1 MEPQISP
8 ETRNSNTNILE
19 ELEFLSQSL
28 YQSHTTTTTTTRR
41 RTASFA
47 LPRTSIPTNSPTA
60 DILTSKNEANR
71 EISQSMRIFTSP
83 WRSKPKPDHDQID
96 EKNELQVSDHQEI
109 KMLDEKVVGSA
120 EKKGIWKWKP
130 IRALSH
136 IRMQRLSCL
145 FSVDVVSVE
154 GLPTSMNGLRLC
166 ICVRKKETRDG
177 AVKTMPSRVS
187 QGVAEFEET
196 LFVKCHVYCSTGS
209 GKQPKFEP
217 RPFLIYMSAVDAR
230 EIDFGRS
237 SVDLSLL
244 IQKSMEK
251 SLEETRVRQWDASYD
266 LSGKAKGGKL
276 VLKLG
281 FQIMEKDGEL
291 GIYGHAD
298 EGSISGNSSLSYF
311 GRKQSKSSFSIPS
324 RRMSSRMA
332 VSMSPS
338 SVGRGVDFDA
348 IDDFSFAAPAVFPP
362 SSPFSQKSEEPEM
375 NVEGRDLP
383 EFDVVDKGVEI
394 REKGHAN
401 EEVSEDDRSVTSEVV
416 KVVMNEQLHWTRSK
430 DLDLIAQQI
439 KTLESMMEDENSV
452 NTEEESESQKLDED
466 EETVT
471 KEFLQMLEE
480 EEHDEHPGNL
490 LLNPEVSEITT
501 ETTETDSKVLLPDL
515 GKGLGCVVQT
525 KDRGYLAA
533 TNPFNI
539 EFSRKETPKL
549 AIQLSKPL
557 ILQSQKLMS
566 GFEMFQRMAAIGLEE
581 LSSEMLALM
590 PLDELVGKT
599 AEQVAFEGIASAI
612 IQGRNAEVTTSKA
625 ASSIT
630 ALKTMAAA
638 MNAGRKE
645 RISTGIWNVDGEPVS
660 ADEILAFSMQ
670 KIESMAIEAL
680 KIQAEMAEEDAPF
693 DVSPLFTLGNKK
705 DLHRP
710 FASSVPLEIWL
721 KNRSLTTTEGEQELP
736 ATVTLSLALQ
746 LRDPLRRY
754 EAVGGPMIVLIQAT
768 RTEATPGKDVG
779 DDVEMRYKVVSLH
792 VGGLKIRMGEKRHI
806 WDAEKQRLT
815 AMLWLMEHGLGKAD
829 KKGKPVTPKGMDSLW
844 SISSRLM
851 ADMWL
856 KQMRNPDVKFLKQ
869 QIAMIRS

>member
-8 ETRNSNTNILE
+8 EIRNSNTNILE

-28 YQSHTTTTTTTRR
+28 YQSHTTTSTTTTRR

-60 DILTSKNEANR
+60 HILTSKNEEKR
-71 EISQSMRIFTSP
+71 EISQSMRMFTSP
-83 WRSKPKPDHDQID
+83 WRSKPKLDHDQND
-96 EKNELQVSDHQEI
+96 EKNKLQVSDLQEI
-109 KMLDEKVVGSA
+109 KMMDDKVVGSA

-145 FSVDVVSVE
+145 FSVDVVSIE
-154 GLPTSMNGLRLC
+154 GLPTSMNGLRLS

-177 AVKTMPSRVS
+177 AVKTMPSRVL

-209 GKQPKFEP
+209 GKQLKFEP
-217 RPFLIYMSAVDAR
+217 RPFLIYVSAVDAK

-244 IQKSMEK
+244 IKKSMEK
-251 SLEETRVRQWDASYD
+251 SLEETRVRQWNASFD
-266 LSGKAKGGKL
+266 LSGKARGGKL

-291 GIYGHAD
+291 GIYGQAD
-298 EGSISGNSSLSYF
+298 EGFKSGGGNSSSLNYF

-324 RRMSSRMA
+324 RRMSSN

-348 IDDFSFAAPAVFPP
+348 IDDFSFAAPAMFPP
-362 SSPFSQKSEEPEM
+362 SSPFSQKSEEPEI
-375 NVEGRDLP
+375 NIEDRDLP

-394 REKGHAN
+394 RDKGTAD

-416 KVVMNEQLHWTRSK
+416 KVVMNEQLRWTRSK

-480 EEHDEHPGNL
+480 EEHDGQPGNL
-490 LLNPEVSEITT
+490 LLKPEVSEIA
-501 ETTETDSKVLLPDL
+501 TETDSKVLLPDL

-557 ILQSQKLMS
+557 ILQSHKSMS

-599 AEQVAFEGIASAI
+599 AEQIAFEGIASAI

-630 ALKTMAAA
+630 ALKTMATA
-638 MNAGRKE
+638 MSTGRKE
-645 RISTGIWNVDGEPVS
+645 RILTGIWNVDSEPV
-660 ADEILAFSMQ
+660 AVDEILAFSMQ
-670 KIESMAIEAL
+670 KIESLAIEAL

-710 FASSVPLEIWL
+710 FASSVPLEDWL
-721 KNRSLTTTEGEQELP
+721 KTKSLTTAEGEPELP

-768 RTEATPGKDVG
+768 RAGAIPGKDVS
-779 DDVEMRYKVVSLH
+779 DNDEMRYKVVSLH

-844 SISSRLM
+844 SISSRVM

-869 QIAMIRS
+869 QLAMIR